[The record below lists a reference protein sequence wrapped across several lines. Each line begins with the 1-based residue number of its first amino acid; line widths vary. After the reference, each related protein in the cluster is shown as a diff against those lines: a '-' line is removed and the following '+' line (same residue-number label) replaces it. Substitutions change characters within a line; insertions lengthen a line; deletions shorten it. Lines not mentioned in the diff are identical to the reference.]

1 MTRHLY
7 LLLLVLPLC
16 GGELPA
22 FKAHVVTSGLKMGY
36 QLVSVD
42 LNGDGRKDLIAVD
55 ERATE
60 LAWFE
65 NPTWERH
72 VMAVNAP
79 RPINMD
85 CYDYDGD
92 GAPECVVAL
101 HFETSPEKSIGDVY
115 LLKSGKDV
123 RQPWTMK
130 ELDRIPTA
138 HRIRWIDWNGDG
150 KKVLLLSPL
159 VGLTAR
165 PPLYE
170 GQTPVYLYRP
180 GVWKRETVTEELH
193 GIVHAIAPIDWTTHG
208 QRLITASFDGLRLHE
223 PKKGGGWKWT
233 EISKGDTRK
242 CPECGSSE
250 VRIGKLGKL
259 RFITAIEPW
268 HGNQVVVYLP
278 DGKTWKRVVIED
290 SMINAHA
297 LAVGDLDGD
306 GRDEIVSGFRGK
318 GFRVSIYQAED
329 KAREHWK
336 RTILDDGG
344 LAGADCKIE
353 DFTGDGKPDI
363 VCIGAS
369 TANIKLYENLRR

>member
-1 MTRHLY
+1 MSRNLY
-7 LLLLVLPLC
+7 LLLFALPLC

-22 FKAHVVTSGLKMGY
+22 FRTHVVTDGLKSGY
-36 QLVSVD
+36 QLVAVD
-42 LNGDGRKDLIAVD
+42 LTGDGRKDLIAVD

-72 VMAVNAP
+72 VMAPNSP

-92 GAPECVVAL
+92 GVPECVLAM
-101 HFETSPEKSIGDVY
+101 HFETSPEKSIGDIY
-115 LLKSGKDV
+115 LLKAGKDV
-123 RQPWTMK
+123 RQPWTMR

-159 VGLTAR
+159 VAETAR

-170 GQTPVYLYRP
+170 GHTPLFLYHP
-180 GVWKRETVTEELH
+180 GDWKRELVTQDMN
-193 GIVHAIAPIDWTTHG
+193 GIVHAIVPVDWTKRG
-208 QRLITASFDGLRLHE
+208 QRLLTASFDGLRLVE
-223 PKKGGGWKWT
+223 PRKGGGFRWT
-233 EISKGDTRK
+233 ELSKGDTRA
-242 CPECGSSE
+242 CPQCGSSE
-250 VRIGKLGKL
+250 VRLGQLGKR
-259 RFITAIEPW
+259 RFLAAIEPW
-268 HGNQVVVYLP
+268 HGNQVAVYLEQ
-278 DGKTWKRVVIED
+278 GKTWRRIVIED
-290 SMINAHA
+290 GMVNAHG

-306 GRDEIVSGFRGK
+306 GRDEIVSGFRGQ
-318 GFRVSIYQAED
+318 GFRVTIYQAQD
-329 KAREHWK
+329 AAGATWK
-336 RTILDDGG
+336 PTVLDNGG

-353 DFTGDGKPDI
+353 DLTGDSKPDI

-369 TANIKLYENLRR
+369 THNIKLYENLRR